1 MIVGFYGNMFE
12 GIIKRGRR
20 YEAFRGY
27 YVYVNY

>member
-12 GIIKRGRR
+12 GIIKGVGR

-27 YVYVNY
+27 YVYINY